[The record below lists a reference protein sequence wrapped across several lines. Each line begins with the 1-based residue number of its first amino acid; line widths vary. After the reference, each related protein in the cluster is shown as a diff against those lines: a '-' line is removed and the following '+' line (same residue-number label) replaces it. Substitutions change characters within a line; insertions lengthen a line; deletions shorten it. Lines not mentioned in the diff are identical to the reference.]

1 MVKCGR
7 SKKRKRLTI
16 AIISIVFF
24 FAVCILYLRLAVAP
38 VLKTVSEDQIRAL
51 AVTAVNEAVSEVM
64 EQSPSYTDMV
74 IIGYDNEN
82 CINSIRINSTAVNSI
97 VQKSTIESQNR
108 ITELGSHGIDVPV
121 GSLSGI
127 MLFSGKGPDL
137 NLRVVPVGSVT
148 AKLCSEFKEAGINQT
163 NHRIYLRIG
172 AKISAILPGANNV
185 INTETDVVILESV
198 IIGKI
203 PDTYLNS
210 TSTEDM
216 MDLIP

>member
-16 AIISIVFF
+16 VIISIVFF

-97 VQKSTIESQNR
+97 VQKSTLESQNR
-108 ITELGSHGIDVPV
+108 IAELGSHGIDVPV

>member
-16 AIISIVFF
+16 VIISIVFI

>member
-16 AIISIVFF
+16 VIISIVFF

-97 VQKSTIESQNR
+97 VQKSTLESQNR

>member
-16 AIISIVFF
+16 VIISIVFF

-108 ITELGSHGIDVPV
+108 ITELGAQGIDVPV

>member
-7 SKKRKRLTI
+7 SKKRLTI
-16 AIISIVFF
+16 VIISIVFF

>member
-16 AIISIVFF
+16 VIISIVFI

-108 ITELGSHGIDVPV
+108 ITELGAQGIDVPV

-185 INTETDVVILESV
+185 INTETDVVILESI

>member
-16 AIISIVFF
+16 VIISIVFF

-38 VLKTVSEDQIRAL
+38 VLKTVSEEQIRAL

-108 ITELGSHGIDVPV
+108 ITELGAQGIDVPV

-185 INTETDVVILESV
+185 INTETDVVILESI

>member
-1 MVKCGR
+1 M
-7 SKKRKRLTI
+7 
-16 AIISIVFF
+16 
-24 FAVCILYLRLAVAP
+24 AP

>member
-16 AIISIVFF
+16 VIISIVFF

-97 VQKSTIESQNR
+97 VQKSTIETQNR

>member
-16 AIISIVFF
+16 VIISIVFI

-82 CINSIRINSTAVNSI
+82 CINSIRINPTAVNSI

-108 ITELGSHGIDVPV
+108 ITELGAQGIDVPV

>member
-16 AIISIVFF
+16 VIISIVFI

-108 ITELGSHGIDVPV
+108 IAELGSHGIDVPV

>member
-16 AIISIVFF
+16 VIISIVFF

-172 AKISAILPGANNV
+172 AKISAILPGA
-185 INTETDVVILESV
+185 TEL
-198 IIGKI
+198 IICSMFNH
-203 PDTYLNS
+203 PVLFLFLLY
-210 TSTEDM
+210 
-216 MDLIP
+216 

>member
-16 AIISIVFF
+16 VIISIVFF

-216 MDLIP
+216 KDLIP

>member
-16 AIISIVFF
+16 VIISIVFF

-108 ITELGSHGIDVPV
+108 ITELGAQGIDVPV

-185 INTETDVVILESV
+185 INTETDVVILESI

>member
-16 AIISIVFF
+16 VIISIVFF

-172 AKISAILPGANNV
+172 AKISAILTGANNV

>member
-16 AIISIVFF
+16 VIISIVFF

-38 VLKTVSEDQIRAL
+38 ILKTVSEDQIRAL
-51 AVTAVNEAVSEVM
+51 AVTAVNEAVSEIM

>member
-16 AIISIVFF
+16 VIISIVFF

-108 ITELGSHGIDVPV
+108 IAELGSHGIDVPV

>member
-16 AIISIVFF
+16 VIISIVFI

-108 ITELGSHGIDVPV
+108 ITELGAQGIDVPV

>member
-16 AIISIVFF
+16 VIISIVFI

-108 ITELGSHGIDVPV
+108 ITELGAQGIDVPV

-185 INTETDVVILESV
+185 INTETDIVILESV

>member
-16 AIISIVFF
+16 VIISIVFF

-97 VQKSTIESQNR
+97 VQK
-108 ITELGSHGIDVPV
+108 L
-121 GSLSGI
+121 SLI
-127 MLFSGKGPDL
+127 HI
-137 NLRVVPVGSVT
+137 
-148 AKLCSEFKEAGINQT
+148 SEPT
-163 NHRIYLRIG
+163 R
-172 AKISAILPGANNV
+172 P
-185 INTETDVVILESV
+185 
-198 IIGKI
+198 
-203 PDTYLNS
+203 
-210 TSTEDM
+210 
-216 MDLIP
+216 

>member
-16 AIISIVFF
+16 VIISIVFC

>member
-16 AIISIVFF
+16 VIISIVFI

-74 IIGYDNEN
+74 IVGYDNEN

-108 ITELGSHGIDVPV
+108 ITELGAQGIDVPV

>member
-1 MVKCGR
+1 M
-7 SKKRKRLTI
+7 
-16 AIISIVFF
+16 
-24 FAVCILYLRLAVAP
+24 
-38 VLKTVSEDQIRAL
+38 
-51 AVTAVNEAVSEVM
+51 
-64 EQSPSYTDMV
+64 
-74 IIGYDNEN
+74 
-82 CINSIRINSTAVNSI
+82 
-97 VQKSTIESQNR
+97 
-108 ITELGSHGIDVPV
+108 
-121 GSLSGI
+121 
-127 MLFSGKGPDL
+127 
-137 NLRVVPVGSVT
+137 RVVPVGSVT

>member
-16 AIISIVFF
+16 VIISIVFF

>member
-16 AIISIVFF
+16 VIISIVFF

-51 AVTAVNEAVSEVM
+51 AVTAVNEAVSEIM

>member
-16 AIISIVFF
+16 VIISIVFF

-127 MLFSGKGPDL
+127 MLFSCKGPDL

>member
-16 AIISIVFF
+16 VIISIVFF

-38 VLKTVSEDQIRAL
+38 VLKTVSEDQVRAL

-97 VQKSTIESQNR
+97 VQKSTIDSQNR

>member
-1 MVKCGR
+1 MVKYGR

-16 AIISIVFF
+16 VIISIVFF

-82 CINSIRINSTAVNSI
+82 CINSIRINSTTVNSI

>member
-16 AIISIVFF
+16 VIISIVFF

-97 VQKSTIESQNR
+97 VQKSTLESQNR

-137 NLRVVPVGSVT
+137 NLRVVSVGSVT